1 MPRSQRQLLTV
12 LLVILSVISLL
23 LLVYYM
29 RQRLFTQTEPIVLK
43 A

>member
-1 MPRSQRQLLTV
+1 MPQSQRQLLTV
-12 LLVILSVISLL
+12 FLVILSIISLL

-43 A
+43 S

>member
-1 MPRSQRQLLTV
+1 MPRSQRQGLTV

-29 RQRLFTQTEPIVLK
+29 RQRLFTRTEPIVLK